1 MKNQRQLRIL
11 DIIASESIETQEDLL
26 KRLAEEGFR
35 TTQATISRDIKE
47 LHLHKIPMREG
58 GYRYAVMREEREET
72 REREKYKSVLSAV
85 LISAAP
91 ACNIAVIKTLP
102 GTASAAGA
110 ALESMDFGG
119 LIGTLAGDDT
129 LLCLFG
135 NDRAAFDF
143 CSRINSLFLNETKN

>member
-1 MKNQRQLRIL
+1 MKNQRQLKIL
-11 DIIASESIETQEDLL
+11 DIIANESVETQEELL
-26 KRLAEEGFR
+26 NRLADEGFR

-47 LHLHKIPMREG
+47 LHLHKIPVRGG
-58 GYRYAVMREEREET
+58 GYRYAVMREERENSK
-72 REREKYKSVLSAV
+72 EREKYQSVLSSV
-85 LISAAP
+85 LVSAAP

-102 GTASAAGA
+102 GTANAAGA
-110 ALESMDFGG
+110 ALESMDFSG

-143 CSRINSLFLNETKN
+143 CSRIHSLFLTDAGI

>member
-11 DIIASESIETQEDLL
+11 DIISTENVETQEELL
-26 KRLAEEGFR
+26 KRLADEGVR

-47 LHLHKIPMREG
+47 LHLHKIPVREG
-58 GYRYAVMREEREET
+58 GYRYAVMREEREGT
-72 REREKYKSVLSAV
+72 KEREKYQNVLSSV

-102 GTASAAGA
+102 GTASAACA
-110 ALESMDFGG
+110 ALESMDFAGI
-119 LIGTLAGDDT
+119 IGTLAGDDT

-135 NDRAAFDF
+135 NDRSAFEF
-143 CSRINSLFLNETKN
+143 CTRIHTLFLAEPQA